1 MLCLDEFGVEHEL
14 ETDLDRYERDFLS
27 YSWEELVDL
36 YDLKDQDKVVF
47 EYKGKNEFENIF
59 VIHAEKLP
67 ELGSFTTNHIP
78 ETIYGEVDPKFA
90 TKFSEVL
97 PSVWKVY
104 VENKQDITLDYNQNC
119 ENPLLHGNWP
129 RLREIYKFRGVKKLS
144 FTYIGTNKF
153 RLSILDEI
161 EDGEPLPKLAYE
173 ILLKC
178 I

>member
-1 MLCLDEFGVEHEL
+1 M
-14 ETDLDRYERDFLS
+14 
-27 YSWEELVDL
+27 
-36 YDLKDQDKVVF
+36 
-47 EYKGKNEFENIF
+47 
-59 VIHAEKLP
+59 
-67 ELGSFTTNHIP
+67 
-78 ETIYGEVDPKFA
+78 FA

-104 VENKQDITLDYNQNC
+104 VENKQDITLDYNQNN

-129 RLREIYKFRGVKKLS
+129 RLREIYKFQGVKKLS

-161 EDGEPLPKLAYE
+161 GDGEPLPKLAYE